1 MPKCLCYIYNHM
13 ATELH
18 RILEGFIDTAMG
30 RPANPAVHGE
40 NTFLVRVV
48 TPLLG
53 TTVCTCLE

>member
-1 MPKCLCYIYNHM
+1 M

-18 RILEGFIDTAMG
+18 RILEGFIDTATG
-30 RPANPAVHGE
+30 RPANPVVHGE

-53 TTVCTCLE
+53 TAVCTCLE